1 MNVTGVA
8 LLLTSCRCCEKLQVC
23 VEWRYRKHRTK
34 QFPVVAFKVMGFMT
48 SEVKQV
54 QKYIFA
60 RESLAGWI
68 MVDIFVY
75 TCTLT

>member
-1 MNVTGVA
+1 M
-8 LLLTSCRCCEKLQVC
+8 
-23 VEWRYRKHRTK
+23 
-34 QFPVVAFKVMGFMT
+34 VAFKVMGFMT

-60 RESLAGWI
+60 RDSLAGWI

-75 TCTLT
+75 MCMLT